1 MAVLKREFDEVE
13 YTRQLYCL
21 GYYYNEALI
30 GIEANFSTY
39 PIKELDRLGYE
50 KQFVRETEDTYTNK
64 KKKSLGFKTS
74 RVTRPLILAA
84 LQKIVSENIYWIN
97 DRYTLEEMLTFT
109 RNERG
114 RPEAED
120 GAHDDLVMALA
131 IAYYCRSQQTRKP
144 VPPPKQKLVMADYS
158 PFGIKPEKASF
169 DDLRNTV
176 DYGQDLLVV

>member
-1 MAVLKREFDEVE
+1 M
-13 YTRQLYCL
+13 
-21 GYYYNEALI
+21 
-30 GIEANFSTY
+30 
-39 PIKELDRLGYE
+39 
-50 KQFVRETEDTYTNK
+50 
-64 KKKSLGFKTS
+64 
-74 RVTRPLILAA
+74 
-84 LQKIVSENIYWIN
+84 LQKIVAENVYLIQ

-131 IAYYCRSQQTRKP
+131 IAYYCRGQQTRKP

-158 PFGIKPEKASF
+158 PFGIKPEKAGF